1 MGIKRE
7 FKLHTYYTNNPKLL
21 LKKNGE
27 RNLKLP
33 GLFVFPAL
41 PSVTQTRH
49 FADFFEN
56 FLATTSNHQGRM
68 HMC

>member
-1 MGIKRE
+1 MGIKQE
-7 FKLHTYYTNNPKLL
+7 FKLHTYYVNSPELL
-21 LKKNGE
+21 EKNRE

-41 PSVTQTRH
+41 PSVTQPRH